1 MSLTK
6 NGFKIAFTKPVD
18 KKAAADAANYGIK
31 HWGYQYRAE
40 YGSPKV
46 GTTEVKPSK
55 IIVAEDGKSV
65 DLSMDLVKNRV
76 YEFVIQSGLTG
87 ADNSK
92 FTNPRGWYTLN
103 YLR

>member
-1 MSLTK
+1 M
-6 NGFKIAFTKPVD
+6 
-18 KKAAADAANYGIK
+18 
-31 HWGYQYRAE
+31 
-40 YGSPKV
+40 
-46 GTTEVKPSK
+46 GTNEVTPSK

-65 DLSMDLVKNRV
+65 NLSMDLVKNRV

-87 ADNSK
+87 ADSSK